1 MIVVLFVLLFLF
13 FALGFSIWVSMG
25 LAGVIYIL
33 LQGEVSVRSV
43 ASYLVQGVDSPTL
56 VAIPFFIF
64 AGELMNRSGI
74 TRKLADFASYLVGGF
89 RGGMAYVAIVV
100 NFIMA
105 GVSGSAVA
113 DATAVSSVLLP
124 TMEKQGYPKPFAASI
139 NAAAAVIG
147 PIIPPSIPMIF
158 IGVISG
164 LSIGKLFLAGI
175 VPGLLVALAL
185 AVSVFVVSRRHNFPV
200 IKIERSMREFGLLL
214 KDTLFALMTPVIIV
228 LGVVLGVVT
237 LVEVATLAIFYI
249 LIVSLFVYR
258 SINLREV
265 FAVARS
271 AAVFSTA
278 IMIIFAVVGVFQ
290 YIVVQE
296 QFGDKLHAL
305 VVSLDLS
312 PIAFLIAVNI
322 FYILMGCI
330 IDAIPVMLIFFPVLL
345 PIATGLG
352 IDPTHFGFI
361 TVFNLMIGLLTP
373 PVGALLFIETKIAK
387 IPFTTL
393 VTATLPY
400 TLVLF
405 AVLFLC
411 TYFPQLV
418 MFIPNLVFRG

>member
-1 MIVVLFVLLFLF
+1 MILVLFALLFLF
-13 FALGFSIWVSMG
+13 FGLGFSIWIAMG
-25 LAGVIYIL
+25 LSGAIYIL
-33 LQGEVSVRSV
+33 LQGQVSLN
-43 ASYLVQGVDSPTL
+43 AIGSYLVQGVDSPTL

-64 AGELMNRSGI
+64 AGELMNKTGI
-74 TRKLADFASYLVGGF
+74 TRKLADFASYFVGGF

-139 NAAAAVIG
+139 NAAAAVVG

-185 AVSVFVVSRRHNFPV
+185 AGSVFVVSRRGNYPV
-200 IKIERSMREFGLLL
+200 VKVERSMREFLALL
-214 KDTLFALMTPVIIV
+214 KDTLFALLTPVIIV

-237 LVEVATLAIFYI
+237 LVEVAALAVFYI
-249 LIVSLFVYR
+249 LVVSLVVYR
-258 SINLREV
+258 SITLREI
-265 FAVARS
+265 FSVAKS

-296 QFGDKLHAL
+296 QFGEKLHAIA
-305 VVSLDLS
+305 VSLDLS
-312 PIAFLIAVNI
+312 QVGFLIAVNL
-322 FYILMGCI
+322 FYLFMGCI

-345 PIATGLG
+345 PVAVGLG
-352 IDPTHFGFI
+352 VDPTHFGLI
-361 TVFNLMIGLLTP
+361 TVLNLMIGLLTP

-387 IPFTTL
+387 VPFGTL
-393 VTATLPY
+393 VRASLPY

-405 AVLFLC
+405 AVLLLC
-411 TYFPQLV
+411 TFTPGLV
-418 MFIPNLVFRG
+418 MFIPNLVFGG